1 MGSAQLD
8 GGYSPMNLPGTPAR
22 GLSDALRAMRAAS
35 SPRQFENAVSTMSTL
50 LHNVLRAPA
59 EPKYRRIKLSN
70 EAVKKRI
77 TSLEGGL
84 AALQALSFAPDPSGE
99 VLVLPDEISMEHLAA
114 AEVTLREFSEEMHVV
129 AQEEEE
135 EEEEFEMARAV
146 ALSLERQEV
155 PGSTTI
161 DEALAAASLLGVQG
175 EYVDDPDELAK
186 ALRESEEQAARDAER
201 IRRMHK
207 EEDESALFQAALRA
221 SRVDLGPRGIS
232 QAAKVMATGDATRGQ
247 AKVVAKTGSHQ
258 GSGGRF
264 SREPSEPKAKARARP
279 GL

>member
-8 GGYSPMNLPGTPAR
+8 GGYSPMNLPGTTAR
-22 GLSDALRAMRAAS
+22 GLLDALRAMRAAS

-84 AALQALSFAPDPSGE
+84 AALKALSFAPDPSGE

-135 EEEEFEMARAV
+135 EEEEEFEMARAV

-155 PGSTTI
+155 TGSTTI

-175 EYVDDPDELAK
+175 EYVDPDELAK
-186 ALRESEEQAARDAER
+186 ALR
-201 IRRMHK
+201 
-207 EEDESALFQAALRA
+207 
-221 SRVDLGPRGIS
+221 
-232 QAAKVMATGDATRGQ
+232 
-247 AKVVAKTGSHQ
+247 
-258 GSGGRF
+258 
-264 SREPSEPKAKARARP
+264 
-279 GL
+279 